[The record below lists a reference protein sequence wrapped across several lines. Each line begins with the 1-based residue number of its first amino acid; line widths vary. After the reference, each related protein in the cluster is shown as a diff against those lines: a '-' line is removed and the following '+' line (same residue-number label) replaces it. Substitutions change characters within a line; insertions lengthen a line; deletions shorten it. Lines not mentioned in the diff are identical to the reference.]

1 MNWQRTYSNTGRLG
15 LMLLFFCLFT
25 NIGTSQNL
33 SSSNDTTLVVRKLRF
48 SGNKFAN
55 STTLETIIR
64 SKTNRELFA
73 INGFTPWY
81 WVWQLAPRIG
91 EPPSRLDRNLISNDI
106 QRIKEYYRSNGYLE
120 TEVRSSVVEFKK
132 GRVELGFIIDEGKP
146 SYIRNVLYTGV
157 PDFQN
162 DKITVDFFKLG
173 FFRGTQVN
181 DTTFSHNRRL
191 TFENIT
197 LERERIISFL
207 KDQGYASVQ
216 NDSITAELRRDPR
229 DLNQIDLLFRVK
241 AGKIYSFGDI
251 EIKVLN
257 DNETDENLK
266 IEESVTT
273 STDISGETHSLRLR
287 KESNSRVNYSLL
299 KDRLLIEPG
308 ERYNHQKYLRT
319 INRYQDLGIFTLR
332 RFALDSEGGLPNF
345 ENYALP
351 VFIELQTLPQHRIGF
366 DFFGLQRYG
375 FGAGAGI
382 RYSNSNVRKGAE
394 HLDLA
399 LRGSFELYDQSLLSA
414 FEISSRYTLPRL
426 LFPFKG
432 LNQRDF
438 FLDSRTSYSV
448 GLNQVRQ
455 LNFDINANLSF
466 NNRFEIRHTSL
477 LTSDFDILDVE
488 LIDANAT
495 DDFVNQLED
504 RFQNNPQLIAFI
516 LEDFRPQ
523 VSSVLRYT
531 LRRTNTDIIKRNR
544 GSYQEYTVEYAGLLP
559 YLSDR
564 FIVSPDT
571 LEGNLPGF
579 YLRSLDYTQYV
590 KLSGDFR
597 RYTRIGTSSTL
608 AYRAF
613 AGAAI
618 TYGVN
623 NVVPITRR
631 FFAGG
636 SNDIRGWAPLK
647 LGPGLAQD
655 ENSFNGG
662 EIKLLSQLEL
672 RQLLIQNVWGSDV
685 YAGYFID
692 AGNVWLSQR
701 ADKSRSDLKSNVF
714 AFDTFAKQIA
724 MGAGTGLRI
733 DWDYVIFRLD
743 MAFRIHDLENGWLN
757 NKKAYFHFGIGHAF

>member
-1 MNWQRTYSNTGRLG
+1 MLCFLITPLG
-15 LMLLFFCLFT
+15 
-25 NIGTSQNL
+25 IAQNL
-33 SSSNDTTLVVRKLRF
+33 SSSNDTTLVIRKLRF
-48 SGNKFAN
+48 SGNTFAN
-55 STTLETIIR
+55 GSTLETIIR

-91 EPPSRLDRNLISNDI
+91 EPPARLDRNLLNTDV
-106 QRIKEYYRSNGYLE
+106 QRITEYYRSNGYLE
-120 TEVRSSVVEFKK
+120 TEVRTSIVEYKK

-146 SYIRNVLYTGV
+146 SFVRNVIYTGV
-157 PDFQN
+157 PDFLDN
-162 DKITVDFFKLG
+162 EETVRFYRLGLFKG
-173 FFRGTQVN
+173 SQVN
-181 DTTFSHNRRL
+181 DTTFAHNRRL

-197 LERERIISFL
+197 LERERIIRFL
-207 KDQGYASVQ
+207 KDQGFASVQ
-216 NDSITAELRRDPR
+216 NDSVTAELRRDPK
-229 DLNQIDLLFRVK
+229 DLNQIDLLFRIK
-241 AGKIYSFGDI
+241 SGNIYNFGDV
-251 EIKVLN
+251 EIKVVSDSEDLETGTIQESTTTHTNVEGEAFTLKLSKETRSRIN
-257 DNETDENLK
+257 D
-266 IEESVTT
+266 
-273 STDISGETHSLRLR
+273 
-287 KESNSRVNYSLL
+287 SLL
-299 KDRLLIEPG
+299 KDRLLIHPG
-308 ERYNHQKYLRT
+308 DRYNHQKYLRS
-319 INRYQDLGIFTLR
+319 INRYQDLGVFTLR
-332 RFALDSEGGLPNF
+332 RFALDSEGGLPDFKN
-345 ENYALP
+345 EALP

-375 FGAGAGI
+375 FGAGSGI
-382 RYSNSNVRKGAE
+382 RYSNNNVRKGAE
-394 HLDLA
+394 NLDLS
-399 LRGSFELYDQSLLSA
+399 LRGSFELYDQNLLSA
-414 FEISSRYTLPRL
+414 FEVSSRYTLPRL
-426 LFPFKG
+426 LFPFKI

-466 NNRFEIRHTSL
+466 NNRFEVRHTSL

-495 DDFVNQLED
+495 DDFISQLEQ

-597 RYTRIGTSSTL
+597 RYTSVGTSSTL

-613 AGAAI
+613 AGAAL

-662 EIKLLSQLEL
+662 EIKLLTQVEL
-672 RQLLIQNVWGSDV
+672 RQMLIQNVWGSDV
-685 YAGYFID
+685 YAGYFVD

-701 ADKSRSDLKSNVF
+701 AEKSRSDLKTNVF
-714 AFDTFAKQIA
+714 KFDTFSKQIA
-724 MGAGTGLRI
+724 MGAGTGIRI

-743 MAFRIHDLENGWLN
+743 MAFRVHDLEHGWLN